1 MIVLTFL
8 GEFADVLRSKNAGP
22 FEITFDIM
30 FEDAGK
36 YQHLKQANVIKA
48 ETIAKLYK
56 LSPEQV
62 RIIYYDTA
70 RGVKITIP
78 RWSSSGSPE
87 DTDIYGAQQ
96 HAPLLSIQVP

>member
-1 MIVLTFL
+1 MIILTLL

-22 FEITFDIM
+22 FEVTFDIM
-30 FEDAGK
+30 FEDANK
-36 YQHLKQANVIKA
+36 YQHLKRTNVIKA

-56 LSPEQV
+56 LNPDQV
-62 RIIYYDTA
+62 RIIYYDA
-70 RGVKITIP
+70 AKGVKITIP

>member
-1 MIVLTFL
+1 MTLL

-30 FEDAGK
+30 FEDANK
-36 YQHLKQANVIKA
+36 YQHLKRTNVIKA

-56 LSPEQV
+56 LNPDQV
-62 RIIYYDTA
+62 RIIYYDA
-70 RGVKITIP
+70 AKGVKITIP

>member
-1 MIVLTFL
+1 MIILTLL

-30 FEDAGK
+30 FEDANK
-36 YQHLKQANVIKA
+36 YQHLKRTNVIKA

-56 LSPEQV
+56 LNPDQV
-62 RIIYYDTA
+62 RIIYYDA
-70 RGVKITIP
+70 AKGVKITIP